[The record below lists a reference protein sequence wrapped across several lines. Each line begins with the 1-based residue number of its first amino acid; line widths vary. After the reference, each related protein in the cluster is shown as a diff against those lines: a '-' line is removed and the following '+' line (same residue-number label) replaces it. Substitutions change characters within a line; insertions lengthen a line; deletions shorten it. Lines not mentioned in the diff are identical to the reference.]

1 MTAAY
6 RLLLSVALTSLTLTD
21 TFGADII
28 NGKKVKKSSMLYMA
42 SVQIDGKHRCGG
54 FLIDPS
60 YVLTAAHCDKG
71 GNMTVIVGT
80 HNISPKAANM
90 RRYTVQHK
98 HKHPS
103 FRNVKTGNDIMLLK
117 LSKKIDRKVETLE
130 IQSNDEPLEPKCKIA
145 GWGKSKPQNVQQNV
159 DNLLVTE
166 VQTINLTTCLQNW
179 KDPLPDNVLCTKGF
193 KKKSGV
199 CQGDLGG
206 PLVCRVKAKG
216 KKKAKGSE
224 KAVGIASLENC
235 DKNVPSIYTQISKYK
250 LWIKKVINGGA

>member
-6 RLLLSVALTSLTLTD
+6 RLLLSVALTSLTLTG

-80 HNISPKAANM
+80 HNISPKAANL

-117 LSKKIDRKVETLE
+117 LSKKLKTGRGVKTIKIPDK
-130 IQSNDEPLEPKCKIA
+130 PLKPNSKCQVV
-145 GWGKSKPQNVQQNV
+145 GWGKTEQHDVVNDLLMTDVLTINFTTCQMEWKKLRVNLPQNV
-159 DNLLVTE
+159 
-166 VQTINLTTCLQNW
+166 
-179 KDPLPDNVLCTKGF
+179 LCAGGYET
-193 KKKSGV
+193 KSGA
-199 CQGDLGG
+199 CQGDSGG
-206 PLVCRVKAKG
+206 PLVCRG
-216 KKKAKGSE
+216 N
-224 KAVGIASLENC
+224 AVGIVSFNMGRC
-235 DKNVPSIYTQISKYK
+235 DYPNVPNIYTQISKYTA
-250 LWIKKVINGGA
+250 WIKKVINGGA